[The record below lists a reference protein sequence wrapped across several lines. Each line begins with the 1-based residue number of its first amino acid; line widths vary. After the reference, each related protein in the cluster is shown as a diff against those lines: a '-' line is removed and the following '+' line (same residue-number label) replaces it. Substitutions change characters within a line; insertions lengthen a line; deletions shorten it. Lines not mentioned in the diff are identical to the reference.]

1 MPLILFLYIVGI
13 IIVYKL
19 ADHLKLNRRFWTLL
33 AVLASTLVATL
44 IIMFV
49 WLVKLFKPKPAS
61 KNQNKNDKD
70 NDKDNDSDFD
80 DKY

>member
-33 AVLASTLVATL
+33 AVLASPLVATL

-49 WLVKLFKPKPAS
+49 WLVKLFKPTPAS
-61 KNQNKNDKD
+61 KKQKQNK

-80 DKY
+80 DK